1 MKGILTLFVVLTF
14 MFSCFQAKA
23 ATHKENVPLE
33 GQFDQDG
40 PRSIDPTQ
48 PVQAFLEEDNV
59 SIEFY
64 KYTPDV
70 TITIKDSNEQ
80 VVYTKL
86 CLAPE
91 REIISLAGFASGTY
105 TLELRAGKRG
115 YMYGTFVYA
124 NP

>member
-1 MKGILTLFVVLTF
+1 MKGTLILFVVLTF

-23 ATHKENVPLE
+23 ATHKENLPLE
-33 GQFDQDG
+33 GQLDQDG
-40 PRSIDPTQ
+40 PRSLDPTQ
-48 PVQAFLEEDNV
+48 PIQAFLDEDNV

-80 VVYTKL
+80 VVYTKT
-86 CLAPE
+86 CFAPE
-91 REIISLAGFASGTY
+91 MEIISLAGMASGTY
-105 TLELRAGKRG
+105 TLDLSTGKGG
-115 YMYGTFVYA
+115 YMYGTFVYV